1 MTGGTL
7 SVKIN
12 DCVGP
17 YFCSHR
23 GVRQG
28 DPFAPTLFNLAV
40 NYLSKMIQIAKQNGL
55 ISGLVDHI
63 IEGGCA
69 ILQYAD
75 DTILFIQDDM
85 ESARNLKL
93 LLYIFE
99 SMSGLKINFEKSEV
113 LLVQS
118 DDAKL

>member
-1 MTGGTL
+1 
-7 SVKIN
+7 
-12 DCVGP
+12 
-17 YFCSHR
+17 
-23 GVRQG
+23 
-28 DPFAPTLFNLAV
+28 
-40 NYLSKMIQIAKQNGL
+40 MIQIAKQNGL
-55 ISGLVDHI
+55 IAGLADHV
-63 IEGGCA
+63 IEGGYV
-69 ILQYAD
+69 ILQYVD

-118 DDAKL
+118 DDARLSFSIVKLVLGPLNTWALPCVPEEQ